1 MSGESM
7 LDTEKIRM
15 DFPILNMEVR
25 EGIPLVYLDNAATS
39 HTPNIVCECIEEYY
53 KKINSNIHRGTHKLS
68 MDATVAYE
76 EAHDKM
82 IEFIKGSD
90 REEMI
95 FTKGTTESINLVAQ
109 SWGLR
114 ELGVGDVIILTEME
128 HHASLVTWQQIGKR
142 TGATVKYIRIDDA
155 GRLDMEHANEII
167 DKDVR
172 MISLVHVSNVL
183 GTVNPVKELSKMGH
197 ENESLVLVDGAQAA
211 PSMPIDVK
219 KLDVDFYAFSG
230 HKMAGPTGIGCLY
243 GKEEILDEMEP
254 FMYGGEMVR
263 KVTYDST
270 SWNDLP
276 WKFEAGTP
284 PICQG
289 IALARAAD
297 YLEKIGLDKIWR
309 HDNELAEYTIK
320 SLLEFDGVEIYG
332 PPIGEERGGLVSFNL
347 EVPHAHDIA
356 SILNDYGIATRAGE
370 HCAHPLHQKLGISG
384 SIRASYYLYNTMEE
398 VDKLIN
404 ALHEVEK
411 IFGA

>member
-1 MSGESM
+1 M

>member
-1 MSGESM
+1 MAGSNI
-7 LDTEKIRM
+7 LDTEKIRKE
-15 DFPILNMEVR
+15 FPILDIEVR
-25 EGIPLVYLDNAATS
+25 EGVPLVYLDSAATS

-53 KKINSNIHRGTHKLS
+53 KKINSNIHRATHKLS
-68 MDATVAYE
+68 MDATDAYE
-76 EAHDKM
+76 KAHDKM
-82 IEFIKGSD
+82 VEFIGGSD

-95 FTKGTTESINLVAQ
+95 FTKSTTESINLVAQ

-114 ELGVGDVIILTEME
+114 ELDESDVIILTEME

-142 TGATVKYIRIDDA
+142 TGATVKYIRIDDE

-167 DKDVR
+167 DKDVK
-172 MISLVHVSNVL
+172 MMSVVHVSNVL
-183 GTVNPVKELSKMGH
+183 GTVNPVKELSKMAH
-197 ENESLVLVDGAQAA
+197 ENGSLVLVDGAQAA

-219 KLDVDFYAFSG
+219 ELDVDFYAFSG

-254 FMYGGEMVR
+254 FMYGGEMIR
-263 KVTYDST
+263 KVTYDSS

-320 SLLEFDGVEIYG
+320 SLLEFEGTEIYG

-356 SILNDYGIATRAGE
+356 SILNDHGIAIRAGE
-370 HCAHPLHQKLGISG
+370 HCTHPLHRKLGIAASV
-384 SIRASYYLYNTMEE
+384 RASYYLYNTKEE
-398 VDKLIN
+398 VDKLI
-404 ALHEVEK
+404 AAIGEIKKMFE
-411 IFGA
+411 

>member
-1 MSGESM
+1 MAESNI
-7 LDTEKIRM
+7 LDTEKIRKE
-15 DFPILNMEVR
+15 FPILDIEVR
-25 EGIPLVYLDNAATS
+25 EGVPLVYLDSAATS
-39 HTPNIVCECIEEYY
+39 HTPNVVCECIDEYY
-53 KKINSNIHRGTHKLS
+53 KKINSNVHRGTHKLS
-68 MDATVAYE
+68 MDATDAYE

-82 IEFIKGSD
+82 VEFIGGSD

-95 FTKGTTESINLVAQ
+95 FTKSTTESINLVAQ

-114 ELGVGDVIILTEME
+114 ELGEGDVIVLTEME

-167 DKDVR
+167 DKDVK
-172 MISLVHVSNVL
+172 MMSLVHVSNVL
-183 GTVNPVKELSKMGH
+183 GTVNPVKELSKMAH
-197 ENESLVLVDGAQAA
+197 ENGSLVLADGAQAA

-219 KLDVDFYAFSG
+219 ELDVDFYAFSG

-254 FMYGGEMVR
+254 FMYGGEMIR
-263 KVTYDST
+263 KVTYDSS

-320 SLLEFDGVEIYG
+320 SLLEFEGAEIYG
-332 PPIGEERGGLVSFNL
+332 PPMGEERGGLVSFNL

-356 SILNDYGIATRAGE
+356 SILNDRGVAIRAGE
-370 HCAHPLHQKLGISG
+370 HCTHPLHRKLGISG
-384 SIRASYYLYNTMEE
+384 TVRASYYLYNTIEE
-398 VDKLIN
+398 VDKLI
-404 ALHEVEK
+404 AGIEEIKK
-411 IFGA
+411 IFE

>member
-172 MISLVHVSNVL
+172 MISVVHVSNVL

>member
-1 MSGESM
+1 M

-370 HCAHPLHQKLGISG
+370 HCTHPLHQKLGISG

>member
-7 LDTEKIRM
+7 LDTEKIRL

-172 MISLVHVSNVL
+172 MISVVHVSNVL

-309 HDNELAEYTIK
+309 HDNELAEYTIE

-411 IFGA
+411 IFGT

>member
-1 MSGESM
+1 M
-7 LDTEKIRM
+7 LDTEKIRL

-172 MISLVHVSNVL
+172 MISVVHVSNVL

-309 HDNELAEYTIK
+309 HDNELAEYTIE

-370 HCAHPLHQKLGISG
+370 HCTHPLHQKLGISG

-411 IFGA
+411 IFGT

>member
-7 LDTEKIRM
+7 LDTEKIRL